1 MFLVC
6 DWGSPGVTVAKARKK
21 KQAERSAYEAAG
33 RAVEVYNRLRD
44 LIVRGRLA
52 PGARITELEAAER
65 LGVSRTPIR
74 AALQRLQQEGYVVVT
89 NAGRRGRATVAPLT
103 REDATELFHIVGEI
117 EGLAARYAAQLN
129 PKLRSQLVADLRATN
144 AALYEA
150 AQAKRRDPNL
160 IFELDDTFHRRYV
173 EAAAGPRLLALHQ
186 AIKPQAE
193 RYARVY
199 VSALLDEIHT
209 SVEEHDA
216 IVRAIAAG
224 DLDQAQ
230 RAVLTNWRNAAA
242 RLSQVIDIIGEK
254 GSW

>member
-1 MFLVC
+1 
-6 DWGSPGVTVAKARKK
+6 
-21 KQAERSAYEAAG
+21 
-33 RAVEVYNRLRD
+33 
-44 LIVRGRLA
+44 
-52 PGARITELEAAER
+52 
-65 LGVSRTPIR
+65 
-74 AALQRLQQEGYVVVT
+74 LQQEGYVVVT

-209 SVEEHDA
+209 SVQEHDA

>member
-1 MFLVC
+1 MA
-6 DWGSPGVTVAKARKK
+6 TAKR
-21 KQAERSAYEAAG
+21 RSRGGGDEVAG
-33 RAVEVYNRLRD
+33 RALQVYHRLRE

-52 PGARITELEAAER
+52 PGARITEIEAAQR

-74 AALQRLQQEGYVVVT
+74 AALQRLQQEGYVVVS
-89 NAGRRGRATVAPLT
+89 NAGKRGRATVAPLT

-129 PKLRSQLVADLRATN
+129 PTLRARLVSELREVNT
-144 AALYEA
+144 ALREA
-150 AQAKRRDPNL
+150 AQTKRRDPNL

-199 VSALLDEIHT
+199 VSALVDEIHT
-209 SVEEHDA
+209 SVQEHDA
-216 IVRAIAAG
+216 IVQAIASG
-224 DLDQAQ
+224 DMDQAQ

-242 RLSQVIDIIGEK
+242 RLSQVIDLVGEK